1 MLAPVLLDSKCFIC
15 GIEKTKFDEAFQK
28 RGIQKGFELEHIHH
42 EHNMW
47 DYLYFVMHLNHKDER
62 EYTGAETFVA
72 NCIEEED
79 IGWVPTGRAME
90 LVQKEEEDDVVEA
103 IADNTASM
111 SLEFHDLVSAACP
124 ALRSASSVVCCLM
137 FDAHLRCG

>member
-47 DYLYFVMHLNHKDER
+47 DYLFFVMHLNHKDER
-62 EYTGAETFVA
+62 DYTGAETFVA
-72 NCIEEED
+72 SCIAEQD

-90 LVQKEEEDDVVEA
+90 LIQKEEENDVVEA
-103 IADNTASM
+103 IADGTASI
-111 SLEFHDLVSAACP
+111 SLKFDNLVSAALPSRRLLPFAVLEYSP
-124 ALRSASSVVCCLM
+124 APPA
-137 FDAHLRCG
+137 A